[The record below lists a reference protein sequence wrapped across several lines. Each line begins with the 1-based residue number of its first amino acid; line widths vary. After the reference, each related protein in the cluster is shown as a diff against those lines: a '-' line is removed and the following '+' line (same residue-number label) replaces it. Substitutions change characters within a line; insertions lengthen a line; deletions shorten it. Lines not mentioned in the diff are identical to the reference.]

1 MPILS
6 GSDRK
11 DSEIPSTN
19 VSFAGANFNVI
30 TNGESSI
37 RYIWLHGDEKT
48 AQMALSHHIKNYPGI
63 AYFIQSEA
71 REIPYKSTLIDP
83 NRIFSR
89 KGSYHALIKFKPEWA
104 PGSIKASLDE
114 LDRERA
120 QFFKE
125 LLPDGDGILIAV
137 HNNFRGYNLQSE
149 MYNNVKTSIK
159 TKQSPRD
166 FIICTFEGDFE
177 KLSKGPY
184 NVLFQN
190 KIPERDDGSL
200 SWAALNHNVRYVNI
214 ETRLGYLGKQKKML
228 AFIANTLK

>member
-1 MPILS
+1 MLC

-11 DSEIPSTN
+11 ESEIPSTI

-30 TNGESSI
+30 TNGESST

-89 KGSYHALIKFKPEWA
+89 KGSYHALKKFKPEWA
-104 PGSIKASLDE
+104 PGSIKISLDE
-114 LDRERA
+114 LDRERT

-137 HNNFRGYNLQSE
+137 HNNFRGYNLQNE

-159 TKQSPRD
+159 TKQNPRD

-184 NVLFQN
+184 NVLLQN

-200 SWAALNHNVRYVNI
+200 SWAALNHKVRYLNI
-214 ETRLGYLGKQKKML
+214 ETRLGHLSKQKKML
-228 AFIANTLK
+228 AFIANTLQ

>member
-1 MPILS
+1 MPS

-11 DSEIPSTN
+11 ESEIPSMN
-19 VSFAGANFNVI
+19 ISYAGANFNVI
-30 TNGESSI
+30 KNGESSI

-89 KGSYHALIKFKPEWA
+89 NGSYHALKKFKPEWV

-114 LDRERA
+114 LDRERT

-137 HNNFRGYNLQSE
+137 HNNFRGYNLHSE
-149 MYNNVKTSIK
+149 THNNVKTSIK
-159 TKQSPRD
+159 TKQNPRD

-184 NVLFQN
+184 NVLLQN

-200 SWAALNHNVRYVNI
+200 SWAALKYNVRYVNI
-214 ETRLGYLGKQKKML
+214 ETRLGYLTKQKKML
-228 AFIANTLK
+228 TFIANTLQ